1 MIAASSLPTL
11 NIDQFTA
18 GLRILSHQNLLDP
31 RERRFKGEN
40 KDGGGGEGDEEAAK
54 EVRHHTQ
61 QSDLEHLID
70 N

>member
-18 GLRILSHQNLLDP
+18 GLPILSHQNLLDP

-40 KDGGGGEGDEEAAK
+40 EDGGGGEGDEEAAK